1 LGQFLCADEIAL
13 SEDLSMTIGIKLE
26 HNEYTG
32 MEYLPTARLAYKP
45 SSHQLVWGAVS
56 RAVRAPSRLDR
67 EIFFPATPPF
77 IVAGGP
83 NFESEV
89 ANVYEAGYRSQ
100 PVSKLGYSITFF
112 GHDWDKLRSG
122 TSVPV
127 LLENKIEGWVYGI
140 ETWGDFHF
148 SRACSL
154 KGGLTYL
161 REDLRLKPGS
171 GDPVGV
177 NNVTLRND
185 PDYQWRIGSSCD
197 LPSNFEFD
205 VDLRQ
210 VDSLPIA
217 PVPGYTELNL
227 RFAWQWFDDV
237 ELAFIGRNL
246 LHKSHPEFGE
256 LPGRNDIERSF
267 FAKITWSF

>member
-1 LGQFLCADEIAL
+1 
-13 SEDLSMTIGIKLE
+13 
-26 HNEYTG
+26 
-32 MEYLPTARLAYKP
+32 RLAYKP
-45 SSHQLVWGAVS
+45 SENRLVWGAVS

-67 EIFFPATPPF
+67 EVFVPINPPF
-77 IVAGGP
+77 VVVGGP

-89 ANVYEAGYRSQ
+89 AIVYEAGYRSQ
-100 PVSKLGYSITFF
+100 PISKLGYSITFF

-127 LLENKIEGWVYGI
+127 FLENKIEGWVYGI
-140 ETWGDFHF
+140 ETWGDYHF
-148 SRACSL
+148 STACSV

-161 REDLRLKPGS
+161 REDLRLEPGS
-171 GDPVGV
+171 TDPVGV
-177 NNVTLRND
+177 DNPNLRND
-185 PDYQWRIGSSCD
+185 PDYYWRIGSSCD

-205 VDLRQ
+205 LDLRQ
-210 VDSLPIA
+210 VGSLTIQ

-227 RFAWQWFDDV
+227 RFGWQFLDDV
-237 ELAFIGRNL
+237 ELAFVGRNL
-246 LHKSHPEFGE
+246 LHKSHPEFGQ